1 MKLDRIKRILI
12 DGVIYD
18 VHQEFKYNL
27 EADGHT
33 AVEINGVIYPV
44 ITRMDAKYPYSMGI
58 YSDGLFILIKL
69 PKDKKIDKYL
79 LKNIPKEHIV
89 DFNDVN
95 SMTDLIDRNREAN
108 QLESNMLTNTN
119 GNIFAPPIL
128 DTDLPEMAG
137 LKEAII
143 KKKINL
149 ENYASRVGDNF
160 NNDKRL
166 FNKNTMTLNKI
177 RDWCDALDIKATL
190 ILEDTNENVP
200 NPMNTVIEKKLTQL
214 GENDDN

>member
-1 MKLDRIKRILI
+1 MKLDRIKRVLI

-18 VHQEFKYNL
+18 VHQEFKDTL
-27 EADGHT
+27 DPDGYT
-33 AVEINGVIYPV
+33 AVEINGTIYPV
-44 ITRMDAKYPYSMGI
+44 ITRMEAKYPYSMGV
-58 YSDGLFILIKL
+58 YKDGVLICVKR
-69 PKDKKIDKYL
+69 PKDNKIDKYVM
-79 LKNIPKEHIV
+79 KNIPKENIV

-190 ILEDTNENVP
+190 ILEDANENVP
-200 NPMNTVIEKKLTQL
+200 NPMNTIVEKKLTQL